1 MEKQNRALVVIGGNE
16 DKKHQRTILK
26 EAARRVG
33 AGKLVICT
41 TATKLP
47 EELYNKYNLVF
58 RGLGVKHI
66 HKLDVANREEAKR
79 ERNLRTLDDAT
90 AVFFTGGDQLKITSQ
105 LGDTPIFERIHEIY
119 HRGGTIIG
127 TSSGASVMCE
137 TMLIAGSGDESH
149 RLADLRMAPGFG
161 LIKGLVID
169 QHFAERG
176 RMGRLIGAV
185 AQNPANLGIGID
197 EDTAVILEQ
206 ERHFYVLG
214 SGAVYVLDGSGVS
227 DSNIAEQSNGRV
239 LSIYD
244 IKMHVL
250 AQGDKFDFRERR
262 PKQLT
267 QSELAELIQE

>member
-1 MEKQNRALVVIGGNE
+1 MEKRDRALIIIGGNE
-16 DKKHQRTILK
+16 DKKYDRAILK

-33 AGKLVICT
+33 GGKLVICT
-41 TATKLP
+41 AATKRP
-47 EELYNKYNLVF
+47 EEIFNTYATVF

-66 HKLDVANREEAKR
+66 HKLNVQEREEGKK
-79 ERNLRTLDDAT
+79 ESNLKILDDAT

-105 LGDTPIFERIHEIY
+105 LGDTPVYQRIHDIY
-119 HRGGTIIG
+119 AGGGTIIG

-137 TMLIAGSGDESH
+137 TMLISGSGDESH
-149 RLADLRMAPGFG
+149 RIADLRMAPGFG

-197 EDTAVILEQ
+197 ENTAVVLEQ

-214 SGAVYVLDGSGVS
+214 AGAVYVMDGSGVT
-227 DSNIAEQSNGRV
+227 DSNIAEQTNGNV

-244 IKMHVL
+244 IKMHIL
-250 AQGDKFDFRERR
+250 AQGDKYDFRERR

-267 QSELAELIQE
+267 RGELAELTQT